1 MCSRRVD
8 ALKVWV
14 ALQRY
19 GVAGLGALYDHLCDT
34 TRVLYE
40 AVLERPRFQS
50 LHAPESNIL
59 CFRYI
64 GDGSLPEPQL
74 DALNLDLRTACNRAG
89 DAWITTTVLGGRRV
103 LRATV
108 MNPRTTARDVM
119 RVLDVL
125 EALAES
131 VSLGRD

>member
-14 ALQRY
+14 ALQRF
-19 GVAGLGALYDHLCDT
+19 GVAGLGALYDQLCDT
-34 TRVLYE
+34 ARVLYE
-40 AVLERPRFQS
+40 AVLERPRFQA

-64 GDGSLPEPQL
+64 GDGPASDTEL
-74 DALNLDLRTACNRAG
+74 DLANLDLRTACNREG
-89 DAWITTTVLGGRRV
+89 EAWITTTVLTGRRV

-108 MNPRTTARDVM
+108 MNPRTTAGDVVQ
-119 RVLDVL
+119 VLDVL
-125 EALAES
+125 ESLARS
-131 VSLGRD
+131 ASRM